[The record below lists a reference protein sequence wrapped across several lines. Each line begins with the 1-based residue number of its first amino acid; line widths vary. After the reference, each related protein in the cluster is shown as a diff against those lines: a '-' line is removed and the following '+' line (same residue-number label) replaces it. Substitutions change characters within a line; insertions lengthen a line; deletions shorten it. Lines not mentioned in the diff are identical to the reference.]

1 MKQDKLLALESLRG
15 IAAISVAFFHFNIGS
30 HFNNDFVGSAWLMVD
45 FFFVL
50 SGFVI
55 ALNYMD
61 RIKTLNDL
69 SNFQIKRFLRL
80 YPLHLLMLFTFLGIE
95 FAKYMAEFQFDMVV
109 NNRAFSEN
117 DLTAFI
123 ANLFLIQ
130 NWSMSGLTYNYPSWS
145 ISAEFYTYAVFALL
159 LLVSKANKIFLAS
172 ALTISI
178 VTFGFA
184 LNETGMGTGNL
195 TGGPLRCLY
204 SFSIGALIFIIYS
217 KLRSMSISLK
227 SVVPLFLIAVSVS
240 IVSQFGS
247 NEFEYVVFIPILF
260 GITILSIALN
270 NKESFLNKTL
280 SRKWLVYL
288 GTISYGIYM
297 IHACIW
303 WILSQTMRFVFKV
316 PTTTDSE
323 GKIKIAIENIFIA
336 DLVSIFGISV
346 VILLSHF
353 SFRFFES
360 KFIYR

>member
-15 IAAISVAFFHFNIGS
+15 IAAISVAFFHFNVGS
-30 HFNNDFVGSAWLMVD
+30 HFNNDFVGNAWLMVD

-55 ALNYMD
+55 ALNYTD
-61 RIKTLNDL
+61 RIKTMNDL

-80 YPLHLLMLFTFLGIE
+80 YPLHLLMLLTFLGIE
-95 FAKYMAEFQFDMVV
+95 FAKYIAEIQFGMVA

-117 DLTAFI
+117 DLIAFI

-130 NWSMSGLTYNYPSWS
+130 NWSLSGLTYNYPSWS
-145 ISAEFYTYAVFALL
+145 ISAEFLTYAIFALL
-159 LLVSKANKIFLAS
+159 LLVSKGNKTFLAS

-178 VTFGFA
+178 VTFGFS

-204 SFSIGALIFIIYS
+204 SFSIGALIFIFYS
-217 KLRSMSISLK
+217 KLKSMSISLK
-227 SVVPLFLIAVSVS
+227 GVVPLFLIAVSVS

-247 NEFEYVVFIPILF
+247 KEFEYVVFIPILF

-323 GKIKIAIENIFIA
+323 GKVKIAIENIFIA
-336 DLVSIFGISV
+336 DLISIFGIV
-346 VILLSHF
+346 MVILLAHF
-353 SFRFFES
+353 SFKFFES
-360 KFIYR
+360 KFTYR

>member
-1 MKQDKLLALESLRG
+1 MKQEKLLALESLRG

-30 HFNNDFVGSAWLMVD
+30 HFNNDFVDNAWLMVD

-61 RIKTLNDL
+61 RIKTINDL
-69 SNFQIKRFLRL
+69 KKFQIKRFLRL

-95 FAKYMAEFQFDMVV
+95 FAKYIAEIQFGMVA

-117 DLTAFI
+117 DFTAFI
-123 ANLFLIQ
+123 ANLLLIQ
-130 NWSMSGLTYNYPSWS
+130 NWSLSGLTYNFPSWS
-145 ISAEFYTYAVFALL
+145 ISAEFLTYAIFAVL
-159 LLVSKANKIFLAS
+159 LLVSKANKIFLAT

-178 VTFGFA
+178 VTFGFL

-227 SVVPLFLIAVSVS
+227 NVVPLLLIAVSVS

-247 NEFEYVVFIPILF
+247 KEFEYVVLIPILF
-260 GITILSIALN
+260 GITILSIALD
-270 NKESFLNKTL
+270 NKESILNKTL

-297 IHACIW
+297 IHACVW
-303 WILSQTMRFVFKV
+303 WILTQTMRFVFKV
-316 PTTTDSE
+316 PNMTDSE
-323 GKIKIAIENIFIA
+323 GKIRIVIENIFIA
-336 DLVSIFGISV
+336 DLVSILGIFV
-346 VILLSHF
+346 VILLAHF
-353 SFRFFES
+353 SFKFYES
-360 KFIYR
+360 KFTYR